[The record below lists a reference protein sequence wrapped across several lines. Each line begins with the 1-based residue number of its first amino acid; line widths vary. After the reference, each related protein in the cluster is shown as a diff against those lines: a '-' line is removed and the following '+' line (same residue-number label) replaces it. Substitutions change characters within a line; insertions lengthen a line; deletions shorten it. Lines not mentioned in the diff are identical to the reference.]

1 MKANK
6 IITAAITLALVFP
19 ALSLLAQG
27 PPGNPPGGGSSSGAP
42 IDGGAVMLVAS
53 AAAYGYR
60 MLKRKELVKNG

>member
-27 PPGNPPGGGSSSGAP
+27 PPPGPSSGAP
-42 IDGGAVMLVAS
+42 IDGGAIMLVAS
-53 AAAYGYR
+53 AAAYGYKMMKSR
-60 MLKRKELVKNG
+60 AKAEVSE